1 MTASK
6 SISPQQPAED
16 PYRKAGD
23 IELCVGGLET
33 YLAPLPLPTDAD
45 PCCPYISDYNDIYLD
60 FGGGE
65 PNVFSYQVN
74 LGLPF
79 SAACLIAFGFPL
91 LGGFLGWALG
101 FGSEDI
107 LDAIS
112 GIFLVAWKFALWGN
126 LFVLGMFFC
135 IWLHHHKLF
144 TKVIPTRFNRQRR
157 EVCFMPDGATEPLFV
172 PWESLSAWVV
182 QGQSATQYGIT
193 RHYGMGMGFMHEG
206 ELVSVEFQCGALQ
219 LAIANWEAVRGYME
233 YELNDLHA
241 IQDPLELQAPGDPP
255 HEGLHTFRNARASLH
270 RRIREKEVGWI
281 YGFFWYVYH
290 VMTLWTLPNHLVEWE
305 IKRIAKVGR
314 KALPEAMREWSEPL
328 PPEQWAKPSA
338 ELLRLSA
345 KVKALIKRS
354 PRKPITE
361 VFAEAYRSE
370 LTHKK
375 APVKRGLI

>member
-1 MTASK
+1 MTTSK
-6 SISPQQPAED
+6 SISPQQPVEE
-16 PYRKAGD
+16 PPKKAGD
-23 IELCVGGLET
+23 IELCVGGRQT
-33 YLAPLPLPTDAD
+33 YLAPLPLPTEAD

-74 LGLPF
+74 LGGPF
-79 SAACLIAFGFPL
+79 SCACLVSFVFPL
-91 LGGFLGWALG
+91 LTGLLAASLGL
-101 FGSEDI
+101 GSEDI
-107 LDAIS
+107 LDSIQGTFAVFWKW
-112 GIFLVAWKFALWGN
+112 GLFGGGFFLVMA
-126 LFVLGMFFC
+126 FC

-182 QGQSATQYGIT
+182 QGQSATQYGVT

-241 IQDPLELQAPGDPP
+241 IQDPLELQAPGDPS

-270 RRIREKEVGWI
+270 RRIREKEVGWV

-328 PPEQWAKPSA
+328 SPEQWAKPSA

-345 KVKALIKRS
+345 KVKALVKRS

-370 LTHKK
+370 RTHKK
-375 APVKRGLI
+375 APVKRGRI

>member
-1 MTASK
+1 MTTSK
-6 SISPQQPAED
+6 SISPQQSVEASP
-16 PYRKAGD
+16 RKAGD
-23 IELCVGGLET
+23 IELCVGGRQT
-33 YLAPLPLPTDAD
+33 YLAPLPLPTEAD
-45 PCCPYISDYNDIYLD
+45 PCCPYISDYTDIYLD

-65 PNVFSYQVN
+65 PNVFSYQLI
-74 LGLPF
+74 LGAPF
-79 SAACLIAFGFPL
+79 NAAFFSAFGFPL
-91 LGGFLGWALG
+91 LLWFIGLALGYGAEESWALSVDY
-101 FGSEDI
+101 FVEAWKYSAY
-107 LDAIS
+107 LW
-112 GIFLVAWKFALWGN
+112 LVASAICFY
-126 LFVLGMFFC
+126 V
-135 IWLHHHKLF
+135 WLQAHKLF
-144 TKVIPTRFNRQRR
+144 TQVIPTRFNRQRR
-157 EVCFMPDGATEPLFV
+157 EVCFMPDGATQPLFV

-193 RHYGMGMGFMHEG
+193 RHYGMGMGFVHEG

-241 IQDPLELQAPGDPP
+241 IQDPLELQTPGDPS

-314 KALPEAMREWSEPL
+314 KAMPEAMREWSEPL

-354 PRKPITE
+354 PRKSITE
-361 VFAEAYRSE
+361 VFAEAYRNE
-370 LTHKK
+370 PNHKK

>member
-1 MTASK
+1 MSP
-6 SISPQQPAED
+6 SISIQQSLEGSSK
-16 PYRKAGD
+16 KAGD
-23 IELCVGGLET
+23 IEFCLAGRQT
-33 YLAPLPLPTDAD
+33 YLAPLPLPAAAE

-91 LGGFLGWALG
+91 LGGFLGWVLG

-233 YELNDLHA
+233 YELNDLQA
-241 IQDPLELQAPGDPP
+241 IQDPLELQAPGDPS

-270 RRIREKEVGWI
+270 RRIREKEVGWV

-345 KVKALIKRS
+345 KVKALVKRS
-354 PRKPITE
+354 PRRAITE
-361 VFAEAYRSE
+361 IFAEVNR
-370 LTHKK
+370 
-375 APVKRGLI
+375 P

>member
-1 MTASK
+1 MTS
-6 SISPQQPAED
+6 SISTSPQQSVEEPQK
-16 PYRKAGD
+16 KAGD
-23 IELCVGGLET
+23 IELCLTGRKT
-33 YLAPLPLPTDAD
+33 YLAPLPLPTEAE

-74 LGLPF
+74 LGGPF
-79 SAACLIAFGFPL
+79 SCACLVAIGFPL
-91 LGGFLGWALG
+91 LGGFIALTLGYGTDESWEAVR
-101 FGSEDI
+101 
-107 LDAIS
+107 
-112 GIFLVAWKFALWGN
+112 GIFLVAWGIAIKMWLATSAVCFA
-126 LFVLGMFFC
+126 

-144 TKVIPTRFNRQRR
+144 TQVIPTRFNRQRR
-157 EVCFMPDGATEPLFV
+157 EVCFMPDGATQPLFV

-241 IQDPLELQAPGDPP
+241 IQDPLELQAPGDPS

-270 RRIREKEVGWI
+270 RRIWEKEVWWV

-345 KVKALIKRS
+345 NVKALVKRS

-370 LTHKK
+370 PTSRQ
-375 APVKRGLI
+375 RG

>member
-1 MTASK
+1 MSK
-6 SISPQQPAED
+6 AKVVLPKSSINGTQ
-16 PYRKAGD
+16 KVAGD
-23 IELCVGGLET
+23 LEQFSGGQQT
-33 YLAPLPLPTDAD
+33 YLAPLPLPTAAE
-45 PCCPYISDYNDIYLD
+45 PYCPYIGDYNDIYLD

-65 PNVFSYQVN
+65 PNVYSYQIW
-74 LGLPF
+74 LGGPF
-79 SAACLIAFGFPL
+79 SSSCLMGFGFPL
-91 LGGFLGWALG
+91 FCWVMVLALGGSSAESWEFAVDSFYAVWGYAL
-101 FGSEDI
+101 FMWFAGS
-107 LDAIS
+107 AMC
-112 GIFLVAWKFALWGN
+112 FYV
-126 LFVLGMFFC
+126 
-135 IWLHHHKLF
+135 WLQAHKLF

-182 QGQSATQYGIT
+182 QGQSATQYGVT
-193 RHYGMGMGFMHEG
+193 RHYGMGMGFVHEG

-281 YGFFWYVYH
+281 FGFFWYVYH

-338 ELLRLSA
+338 ELLRMSA
-345 KVKALIKRS
+345 KVKVLIKRS
-354 PRKPITE
+354 PSKPITE

-370 LTHKK
+370 
-375 APVKRGLI
+375 PNSRQRG

>member
-1 MTASK
+1 MNNSK
-6 SISPQQPAED
+6 SISPQQPVETS
-16 PYRKAGD
+16 PKKSGD
-23 IELCVGGLET
+23 IELCLAGRQT
-33 YLAPLPLPTDAD
+33 YLAPLPLPTAAD
-45 PCCPYISDYNDIYLD
+45 PCCPYISDHNDIYLD

-65 PNVFSYQVN
+65 PNVFSYQIN
-74 LGLPF
+74 LGGPF
-79 SAACLIAFGFPL
+79 TFLCLIAFGIPL
-91 LGGFLGWALG
+91 IAGLGFVFLGSGFEDAWYAVIDSFFAALP
-101 FGSEDI
+101 I
-107 LDAIS
+107 AIS
-112 GIFLVAWKFALWGN
+112 GWLGSSALCFA
-126 LFVLGMFFC
+126 

-144 TKVIPTRFNRQRR
+144 TQVIPTRFNRQRR
-157 EVCFMPDGATEPLFV
+157 EVCFMPDGATQPLFV

-182 QGQSATQYGIT
+182 QGQSATQYGVT
-193 RHYGMGMGFMHEG
+193 RHYGMGIGFVHEG

-241 IQDPLELQAPGDPP
+241 IQDPLEIQAPGDPP

-270 RRIREKEVGWI
+270 RRIREKEVGWV

-314 KALPEAMREWSEPL
+314 KVLPEAMREWSEPL

-354 PRKPITE
+354 PRKSITE
-361 VFAEAYRSE
+361 VFAEAYRNEPS
-370 LTHKK
+370 HKK